1 MLGAGRSH
9 ADDLMRSQPH
19 ALAPRE
25 VAEALETDP
34 ERGLAVNEAGPR
46 LLRNGPNRPRDQ

>member
-34 ERGLAVNEAGPR
+34 ERGLAVDEGGGR
-46 LLRNGPNRPRDQ
+46 VVR

>member
-25 VAEALETDP
+25 VAEALD
-34 ERGLAVNEAGPR
+34 
-46 LLRNGPNRPRDQ
+46 D